1 MLKNLSAEMV
11 RNGVKAELIASVLGV
26 SDRTIRSKLSGDSE
40 FSFAEAEKIRDEFF
54 PSLRLEYLFRNSPST
69 A

>member
-54 PSLRLEYLFRNSPST
+54 PALRLEYLFRNSPST
-69 A
+69 T

>member
-54 PSLRLEYLFRNSPST
+54 PSLRLEYLFRNSSST
-69 A
+69 T